1 MEMCV
6 VVHVRWVYIDDHKRA
21 AWKEGVSK
29 WGYSMYKYYTHQSAE
44 LSVQLIMLITHAFS
58 FINFNKSI
66 RILLRRDQSSRFRLP
81 RRFSR
86 EVSLD
91 CRTSAGF
98 NGGFVECMPV
108 FFSVELH

>member
-1 MEMCV
+1 M
-6 VVHVRWVYIDDHKRA
+6 YIDDHKSA

-44 LSVQLIMLITHAFS
+44 LAVHLLMLITRASS
-58 FINFNKSI
+58 FINFNGSI
-66 RILLRRDQSSRFRLP
+66 RILLRRDQSSGFRLL

-91 CRTSAGF
+91 CRTSTGF
-98 NGGFVECMPV
+98 NGRFVECMLV
-108 FFSVELH
+108 FFGVELH